1 MSFKGNPIFF
11 GMIYITGNITQV
23 GNVEVQGALA
33 QEQGPASVDVTGS
46 LDIWYDS
53 AILEMTSGNGPFST
67 ASGTWKDF

>member
-1 MSFKGNPIFF
+1 MVF
-11 GMIYITGNITQV
+11 
-23 GNVEVQGALA
+23 QGALA